1 MLEASTARADSQTV
15 YNNSSEYCQKPRI
28 LFLVHYSTVPSK
40 LLSAAMASRLREAFG
55 DHYLLPNNEVQE
67 NGEEIGKTGWIVG
80 MIETS

>member
-1 MLEASTARADSQTV
+1 
-15 YNNSSEYCQKPRI
+15 
-28 LFLVHYSTVPSK
+28 
-40 LLSAAMASRLREAFG
+40 MASRLREAFG